1 MVCSQ
6 QVHSLLGRRK
16 ILRLYWGGLRIKP
29 AYYCCCTLRMSAR
42 ETQNFASLPVHAVT
56 TETWYWHHILTLSV
70 CVPAPYSFAAVSP
83 GSVTDA
89 VAPSGMV
96 NVHFHMSPSYL
107 HELFISPAAE
117 RYSALR

>member
-70 CVPAPYSFAAVSP
+70 CVPAPYSFAAV
-83 GSVTDA
+83 
-89 VAPSGMV
+89 
-96 NVHFHMSPSYL
+96 
-107 HELFISPAAE
+107 
-117 RYSALR
+117 